1 MDPTRPFRPDAQ
13 HKGYPPLYGPPMMGP
28 YPPPPMMPYPPHYQL
43 PMHGPPGA
51 YGMHPPP
58 FPPGVPPYPGPP
70 PVMQPA
76 QPEQPIARPPSPPND
91 GATKGTDPHGHDMSS
106 AKALARAFGVSDMIT
121 SGLKLDPVTT
131 EDMPVNPNA
140 KYEVATPRDAS
151 HWVTVSLRR
160 DQSAGGGPN
169 TLSLYGPVSISTQ
182 VEVWLPKDRK
192 FSKHIIDGYFARLNI
207 HRPVYARKD
216 FDKVLNDLYEGVTY
230 AYDPGHLCCIFL
242 IFALGTLS
250 ELNNLAVKANLDA
263 DQHQGLGSSVAKK
276 LMPHDWPSHDEFF
289 ERALLIE
296 PDLEV
301 SITSL
306 QALIL
311 LHWYLYIQVCG
322 NTLLLLLKKFNL
334 FWIAPIPKYVAPC
347 WYPYPAFSRTRF
359 APRPDDA
366 SRFGEPSASFHR

>member
-1 MDPTRPFRPDAQ
+1 
-13 HKGYPPLYGPPMMGP
+13 
-28 YPPPPMMPYPPHYQL
+28 MPYPPHYQI

-70 PVMQPA
+70 PVMQPN
-76 QPEQPIARPPSPPND
+76 QPEQPMQARPVSPDNNVHAP
-91 GATKGTDPHGHDMSS
+91 TKGTDPHGHDMSS

-131 EDMPVNPNA
+131 DDMPVNPNA
-140 KYEVATPRDAS
+140 KYEVSTPRDAS
-151 HWVTVSLRR
+151 HWITIPLRR
-160 DQSAGGGPN
+160 DQSAGGASN
-169 TLSLYGPVSISTQ
+169 TLSLYGPVSKSTQ

-192 FSKHIIDGYFARLNI
+192 FAKLIIDVYFARLNI

-216 FDKVLNDLYEGVTY
+216 FDKILNALYEGGTQI
-230 AYDPGHLCCIFL
+230 YDPGHLCSIFL
-242 IFALGTLS
+242 VFALGTLS
-250 ELNNLAVKANLDA
+250 ELNNLAVKANLDEEK
-263 DQHQGLGSSVAKK
+263 HQGLGSSVAKK

-311 LHWYLYIQVCG
+311 LHWYLYIQVGGNALLFMLISFLTCCG
-322 NTLLLLLKKFNL
+322 
-334 FWIAPIPKYVAPC
+334 
-347 WYPYPAFSRTRF
+347 
-359 APRPDDA
+359 
-366 SRFGEPSASFHR
+366 